1 MLNVENLNTL
11 LSNKPDN
18 LYVLCSVE
26 VTENEGK
33 LSVNAPIPVDITYK
47 LCNQLNN
54 FDIDRLVIV
63 CRSSLEQYTK
73 PFPYPETLKKIKE
86 EVNKEITI
94 FYQNPYP
101 YNVPNFN
108 NDLTVIRFGYD
119 NGCLLDRMCVSQPKV
134 NTTNLKEGTHYYLIS
149 KNKTIYIK

>member
-11 LSNKPDN
+11 LSNKSDN
-18 LYVLCSVE
+18 LFVLCSVK
-26 VTENEGK
+26 VSNKEGT
-33 LSVNAPIPVDITYK
+33 LSVNAPIPTHITSK
-47 LCNQLNN
+47 LCNELNN
-54 FDIDRLVIV
+54 FDTDRLVIV
-63 CRSSLEQYTK
+63 CRSPLEQYTK
-73 PFPYPETLKKIKE
+73 PFPYPETLNKIKS
-86 EVNKEITI
+86 EVVKELSI

-108 NDLTVIRFGYD
+108 NNLTVIRFGYD

-134 NTTNLKEGTHYYLIS
+134 DASNLVEGNHYYLIS

>member
-11 LSNKPDN
+11 LSNKSDN

-26 VTENEGK
+26 VTESVGK
-33 LSVNAPIPVDITYK
+33 LSVNAPIPSNTITK
-47 LCNQLNN
+47 LCKVINN

-63 CRSSLEQYTK
+63 CRSPLEQYTK
-73 PFPYPETLKKIKE
+73 PFPYPEALKKIKRE
-86 EVNKEITI
+86 IKKELTV

-101 YNVPNFN
+101 YSVPNFN
-108 NDLTVIRFGYD
+108 NNLTVIRFGYD

-134 NTTNLKEGTHYYLIS
+134 DTTNLEEGSHYYLIS